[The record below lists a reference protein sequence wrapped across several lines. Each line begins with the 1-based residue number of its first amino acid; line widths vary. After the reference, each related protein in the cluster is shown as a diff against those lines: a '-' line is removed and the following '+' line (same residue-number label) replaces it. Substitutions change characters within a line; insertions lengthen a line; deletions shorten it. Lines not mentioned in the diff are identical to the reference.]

1 MKLKEL
7 IAKMNGVKSYGLYF
21 VDANTNTS
29 KLEVLKEPIVPNCT
43 IQDVVK
49 YLSYDVYEFNLSI
62 FDDDKNNKYIRACIY
77 LYIDDYLNI
86 DINEDDEEFD

>member
-7 IAKMNGVKSYGLYF
+7 ITKMNGVKSYGLYF

-29 KLEVLKEPIVPNCT
+29 KLEVLKEPLISNCT

-49 YLSYDVYEFNLSI
+49 YLSYDVYEFNLGI

-77 LYIDDYLNI
+77 LYKDDFP
-86 DINEDDEEFD
+86 NEDEVV